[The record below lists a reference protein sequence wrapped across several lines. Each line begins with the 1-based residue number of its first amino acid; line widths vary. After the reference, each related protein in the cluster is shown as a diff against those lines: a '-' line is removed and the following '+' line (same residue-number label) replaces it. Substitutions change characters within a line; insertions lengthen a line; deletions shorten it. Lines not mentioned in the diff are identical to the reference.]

1 MVERF
6 GAAIML
12 WTLVEGAP
20 ICCLML
26 KFLGI
31 TIDGIGV
38 LETSLF
44 CIHIVVL
51 ELQPRKLGFWGNHC
65 CCDLILALLHM
76 SMMLRCLHCGWVHKI
91 MARNFSLFSKRFK
104 GCEYGFQC

>member
-12 WTLVEGAP
+12 WVLVEGAP

-44 CIHIVVL
+44 CIHIVAL

-65 CCDLILALLHM
+65 CDLILALLPFINI
-76 SMMLRCLHCGWVHKI
+76 SIMLSI
-91 MARNFSLFSKRFK
+91 MLSCFTLWMGPQDHGEEFCFI
-104 GCEYGFQC
+104 F